1 MNLLKLT
8 VANGPEKGG
17 SLYVSKDK
25 ICGFTPIICRLG
37 PDYGKEK
44 GSNILMDNGAAYMVE
59 ESVKDICEMLE
70 SSNGYLQITSMPDKN
85 KIYDETMA

>member
-8 VANGPEKGG
+8 VANGSEKGG

-37 PDYGKEK
+37 SDYGKEK
-44 GSNILMDNGAAYMVE
+44 GTNILLDTGFAYMVE
-59 ESVKDICEMLE
+59 ESVKDICKMLE
-70 SSNGYLQITSMPDKN
+70 SSNGYLQITSIPDKN
-85 KIYDETMA
+85 KIYNETMA

>member
-8 VANGPEKGG
+8 VANGSEKGS

-37 PDYGKEK
+37 PDYGEEK
-44 GSNILMDNGAAYMVE
+44 GANILLDTGFAYMVE

-85 KIYDETMA
+85 KIYNETMA